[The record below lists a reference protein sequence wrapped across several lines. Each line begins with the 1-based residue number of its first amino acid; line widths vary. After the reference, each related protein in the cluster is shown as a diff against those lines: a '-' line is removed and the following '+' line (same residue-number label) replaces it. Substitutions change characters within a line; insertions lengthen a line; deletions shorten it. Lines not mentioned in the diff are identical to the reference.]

1 MASQQ
6 GARQL
11 YHYLDDFIALGPP
24 GSTECASS
32 LHALEKLCASL
43 GFPIAHEK
51 TVAPTTRLVFL
62 GIEIDTSVMQ
72 ARLPRDK
79 LAAIATLMNQWRQKR
94 ACRKEL
100 QSLAGHLCYA
110 AKVVRPGRR
119 FLWEMFALLAK
130 FKNDYFFIRLNH
142 QIRADLEWWRMFI
155 HHWNGVSLLPKTA
168 IPRVHV
174 VSDASGPWGAAA
186 CWDNE
191 WFLWFKEAPIAA
203 KELLPI
209 VVAAAVWG
217 NKWRSETV
225 LCHCD

>member
-1 MASQQ
+1 MTSRLRNGPSYHAFPISFTFAIQFLDAALPFGLRSAPKLFNALADALLWVASQQ

-11 YHYLDDFIALGPP
+11 YHYLDDFIVLGPP

-32 LHALEKLCASL
+32 LHALEKSCALL
-43 GFPIAHEK
+43 GVPIAHEK
-51 TVAPTTRLVFL
+51 TVAPTTCLVFL

-79 LAAIATLMNQWRQKR
+79 LASVATLVNQWRQKR
-94 ACRKEL
+94 ACRKKEL

-119 FLWEMFALLAK
+119 FLREMFALLAK

-155 HHWNGVSLLPKTA
+155 HHWNGVSLLQPHEYT
-168 IPRVHV
+168 
-174 VSDASGPWGAAA
+174 W
-186 CWDNE
+186 
-191 WFLWFKEAPIAA
+191 
-203 KELLPI
+203 
-209 VVAAAVWG
+209 
-217 NKWRSETV
+217 
-225 LCHCD
+225 